1 MKRRI
6 ERADLLPVTEYA
18 KVRKARREAVIAQKR
33 NRRFEVGPFATFHFE
48 NYDTMLLQ
56 VQEMLYI
63 EKGGEAQVEDELRAY
78 NPLIPQGGELVATML
93 LEIEDPQRRARL
105 LGQLGGIEDTA
116 FLQFAGETVK
126 GAPEADI
133 ERTNEAGKTSS
144 VHFLHFPF
152 TAGQIAKFRA
162 PGTQVVVGFSHPN
175 YPHMAAMPET
185 ARAALAGDFA

>member
-6 ERADLLPVTEYA
+6 EPSDLLSPEAYGQ
-18 KVRKARREAVIAQKR
+18 VRKARRQAVIAQKQK
-33 NRRFEVGPFATFHFE
+33 RRFEVGPFATFHFE

-63 EKGGEAQVEDELRAY
+63 ERGGEAQIEDELRAY
-78 NPLIPQGGELVATML
+78 NPLIPQGQELVATLL
-93 LEIEDPQRRARL
+93 LEIEDPVRRARL
-105 LGQLGGIEDTA
+105 LAQLGGIEHTT

-126 GAPEADI
+126 GVPEGDI

-152 TAGQIAKFRA
+152 TPAQIEKFRA
-162 PGTQVVVGFSHPN
+162 PGTQVIVGFTHAN

-185 ARAALAGDFA
+185 ARQTLAEDFA

>member
-1 MKRRI
+1 MKRVI
-6 ERADLLPVTEYA
+6 EPSDLQSAEEYG
-18 KVRKARREAVIAQKR
+18 KVRKARRQAVVALKR
-33 NRRFEVGPFATFHFE
+33 QRRFEVGPFATFHFE

-63 EKGGEAQVEDELRAY
+63 EKGGASQVEDELRAY
-78 NPLIPQGGELVATML
+78 NPLIPKGHELVATLL
-93 LEIEDPQRRARL
+93 LEIEDPVRRARL
-105 LGQLGGIEDTA
+105 LGQLGGVEDTA

-126 GAPEADI
+126 GVPEGDI

-152 TAGQIAKFRA
+152 SAAQIAKFRT
-162 PGTQVVVGFSHPN
+162 PGTQIIVGFSHPN

-185 ARAALAGDFA
+185 AREALAQDFA